1 MSTSKEKKKKRN
13 HYSDEVRVDS
23 LADHKDGTLYKRSND
38 MAQNRYE
45 VFIHNVDYILSKKG
59 ISQAHMCEHNL
70 EGLLRSQQLSTYRDT
85 TRDIPFITIVRMALA
100 FGYTPEQMIGQLLDQ
115 TEHSHQHLQ
124 SSHRPDDEYKKYVG
138 AYHMA
143 YFSTD
148 AKYGDNKRSTARDL
162 AFGILSVYEGNAVEG
177 IPTLKAIALTNCTH
191 EDQRRIATLHQSEGS
206 NIQEK
211 KILECYHDIVNS
223 KQDNNKNNP
232 STKYLYTGELTLT
245 ERITEISLHQI
256 VGTDVIHISLHN
268 RAANSS
274 AGSKYRGGLG
284 TMLSTSRGIE
294 HMPCV
299 QSIILSK
306 RCFEDISHEELA
318 KHLLL
323 MPPQVNMH
331 SEASDIITYTRAL
344 YPSDSNNTPLSILP
358 ESDKLF
364 MLENY
369 IEKKLTGVIMRNLLR
384 YYKVSV
390 AEDSNVYK
398 AICR

>member
-1 MSTSKEKKKKRN
+1 MNTSKEKKQKRN
-13 HYSDEVRVDS
+13 HHSDEVRVDS
-23 LADHKDGTLYKRSND
+23 LADHKNGTLYERSNE

-59 ISQAHMCEHNL
+59 ISQAHMCDHDL
-70 EGLLRSQQLSTYRDT
+70 EGLLRSQQLSTYRDPS
-85 TRDIPFITIVRMALA
+85 RDIPFITIVRMALA
-100 FGYTPEQMIGQLLDQ
+100 FGYTPEQLIGQLLDQ

-124 SSHRPDDEYKKYVG
+124 SSLRPEEEYEKYVG
-138 AYHMA
+138 AYNMA

-162 AFGILSVYEGNAVEG
+162 AFGILSVYKGNAVEG
-177 IPTLKAIALTNCTH
+177 TPTLKAITLTNCTF
-191 EDQRRIATLHQSEGS
+191 EDQRRITALHQSEGA
-206 NIQEK
+206 NIREK
-211 KILECYHDIVNS
+211 KILECYYDIANS
-223 KQDNNKNNP
+223 KQDNNNNT
-232 STKYLYTGELTLT
+232 STKYLYQGELTLT
-245 ERITEISLHQI
+245 ERITEISLHQLK
-256 VGTDVIHISLHN
+256 GSDVIHISLHN

-299 QSIILSK
+299 QAIILSK

-323 MPPQVNMH
+323 MPSQVNMR

-344 YPSDSNNTPLSILP
+344 YPSDSSNTHLSMLP

-369 IEKKLTGVIMRNLLR
+369 IEKKLTDVIMRNLLR

-390 AEDSNVYK
+390 AQDSIVYK